1 MNPKDIVAH
10 LKREPFRPLRICISD
25 GSTYDVPHPEFM
37 IVTRT
42 DVAIALKLTE
52 GDLPDRMVFC
62 DPLHITRILP
72 LTNGDSATSTD
83 ESTS

>member
-1 MNPKDIVAH
+1 
-10 LKREPFRPLRICISD
+10 
-25 GSTYDVPHPEFM
+25 M

-52 GDLPDRMVFC
+52 GELPDRMVFC

-72 LTNGDSATSTD
+72 LDDASASNG
-83 ESTS
+83 EG

>member
-1 MNPKDIVAH
+1 MNPNDIIAH
-10 LKREPFRPLRICISD
+10 LRRQPFRPLRVCILD
-25 GSTYDVPHPEFM
+25 GSTYDVPHPELM

-52 GDLPDRMVFC
+52 GELPDRMVFC

-72 LTNGDSATSTD
+72 LDDASASNG
-83 ESTS
+83 EG

>member
-1 MNPKDIVAH
+1 VNPKDIVTH
-10 LKREPFRPLRICISD
+10 LRRQPYRPLRVCLSD

-52 GDLPDRMVFC
+52 GELPDRMVFC

-72 LTNGDSATSTD
+72 LDEAAPSSNGGT
-83 ESTS
+83 

>member
-1 MNPKDIVAH
+1 
-10 LKREPFRPLRICISD
+10 
-25 GSTYDVPHPEFM
+25 M

-72 LTNGDSATSTD
+72 LDETASSTNG
-83 ESTS
+83 EQ